1 MWLKHY
7 QKKWSSSKYDVII
20 KAKATPTR
28 IVDINN
34 EIVRPENGAVR
45 DRLVEKIIQEVTGM
59 WWKVNMYVDGSATL
73 PIRYLHKVFAYNR

>member
-20 KAKATPTR
+20 KAKVTPTR

-34 EIVRPENGAVR
+34 EIVRLESSGKGQVSGK
-45 DRLVEKIIQEVTGM
+45 DYSGIHWDMVEGTILQME
-59 WWKVNMYVDGSATL
+59 AR
-73 PIRYLHKVFAYNR
+73 PCR